1 MILKNTCQRHA
12 LMKTKKD
19 LYFIT
24 TYFSIK
30 ATIQTTKKINP
41 CKLMDYKYIYEED
54 GSIFE

>member
-1 MILKNTCQRHA
+1 
-12 LMKTKKD
+12 MKTKKD
-19 LYFIT
+19 LYYTT

-30 ATIQTTKKINP
+30 AMIQTTKKINP

>member
-19 LYFIT
+19 LYFII

-41 CKLMDYKYIYEED
+41 CKLIDYKYIYEED